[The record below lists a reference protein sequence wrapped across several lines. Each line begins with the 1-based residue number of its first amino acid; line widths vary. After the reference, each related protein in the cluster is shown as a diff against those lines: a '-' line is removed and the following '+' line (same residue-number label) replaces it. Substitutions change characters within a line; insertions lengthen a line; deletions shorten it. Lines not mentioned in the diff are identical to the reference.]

1 MSQDSARDSHAPQD
15 ATAGT
20 SADNRS
26 GRSAAGGGEAGCGG
40 EPGDG
45 ESTDDASPCGGVAT
59 DEAGGG
65 ARVSPGDAAR
75 HRRRLVAA
83 LRRDGLVRSAAVA
96 AAFDAV
102 PRELFAPPGTPVD
115 AAYADR
121 VAVLAADAA
130 GVPTSTLSQPSIV
143 AIMLEQ
149 LDVRPGHRV
158 LEIGTGSGYNTALLA
173 ELAGARGRV
182 TSVELDPGLVA
193 SAAARLAEL
202 GPGDGT
208 PMDLRRGDGWHGS
221 ADGAPYDRIHA
232 TVGVDDIAPTW
243 RTQLADG
250 GLLVAPLWLRPG
262 LELSVALRR
271 DGSVLRSVSVAR
283 CGFLQLRGPHAAG
296 PHARPLSAG
305 ATGLWVVGEAL
316 SGADTETI
324 GLLAGRKGMAAG
336 PVPDLTDRRWWA
348 LTLSEPRT
356 VLFTDAHGAPAAWGA
371 YDAGRAG
378 LVIAID
384 GWLTSHGDPGVAD
397 DVMSRLADCPDVD
410 PTGLEISAYPTG
422 SPLPRRPS
430 RGATWRIIRR
440 DHTYRIHWNPDRAS
454 GRDR

>member
-1 MSQDSARDSHAPQD
+1 MNQDSARDPHAPQG

-20 SADNRS
+20 SSDNRS
-26 GRSAAGGGEAGCGG
+26 RQNRRGWWGGRLRRGARGR
-40 EPGDG
+40 
-45 ESTDDASPCGGVAT
+45 ESTDDASPREGIAA

-65 ARVSPGDAAR
+65 AGGSPASRPVIDAASSPR
-75 HRRRLVAA
+75 CAA
-83 LRRDGLVRSAAVA
+83 TAWSARPRWPQRSTRC
-96 AAFDAV
+96 
-102 PRELFAPPGTPVD
+102 PRELFAPPGTPVE

-149 LDVRPGHRV
+149 LDVHPGHRV

-182 TSVELDPGLVA
+182 TSVEFDAGLVA

-202 GPGDGT
+202 GPGGGT
-208 PMDLRRGDGWHGS
+208 PMDLRHGDGWRGC

-262 LELSVALRR
+262 SGAVGGAAPRRLGPAQRVRRALR
-271 DGSVLRSVSVAR
+271 VPPVAWPA
-283 CGFLQLRGPHAAG
+283 RGRAACATAECRG
-296 PHARPLSAG
+296 DRPVG
-305 ATGLWVVGEAL
+305 RRRGVVG
-316 SGADTETI
+316 DRHRDDR
-324 GLLAGRKGMAAG
+324 LLAGRKGTASG
-336 PVPDLTDRRWWA
+336 PVPDSTDRRWWA

-371 YDAGRAG
+371 YDAEQAG
-378 LVIAID
+378 LAIAID
-384 GWLTSHGDPGVAD
+384 GWLTSYGDLGVAD
-397 DVMSRLADCPDVD
+397 DVMSRLAD
-410 PTGLEISAYPTG
+410 
-422 SPLPRRPS
+422 LPRR
-430 RGATWRIIRR
+430 R
-440 DHTYRIHWNPDRAS
+440 PDRPGDLRLSDGQPAPS
-454 GRDR
+454 SAVARGDVADHPAGSHVSDPLEPRPGFGA